1 MKSDRRNTQPSE
13 NIILPAVNNQNVTM
27 QGVPARLTDFATK
40 VESKQESRE
49 RIGSDEDI
57 RIVLDNKAEGDDDA

>member
-1 MKSDRRNTQPSE
+1 
-13 NIILPAVNNQNVTM
+13 M

-40 VESKQESRE
+40 VESKHGSRE

-57 RIVLDNKAEGDDDA
+57 RIVLDDKAAEGDDDA